1 MTARRSAAIVNLT
14 GGMSFFSQQLIL
26 PVVSVYAADLGL
38 SPAAIGALAALY
50 GVLPAVAAVPAGRWG
65 ARFGHRAVLV
75 AGALGTAASTAL
87 YALSHGFASL
97 ALAQVVAGLAR
108 MLTWVSAQ
116 TAITEV
122 AEGETRERMVAAFTV
137 YTAVG
142 MAGGPVVGGLV
153 KDEWGYG
160 AAFLAFG
167 ATGVA
172 LLALALLL
180 PKGLGRQA
188 GARAG
193 EAASV
198 REAGRRGGARGRA
211 PSALQIARV
220 PGVQVAL
227 GFSFVSL
234 FALGARQSF
243 LPVYMDAVGYSQTRI
258 GLVLT
263 AASLAAT
270 AVRPLTPYLLRTL
283 GQTRLLALAMAAA
296 IGGIALAPLFR
307 DLVPLFLLV
316 SLHGLGSG
324 FHQPLGLMLIA
335 EHTRDAAR
343 GAAVGLRA
351 AVNNV
356 ATAASPLILGVLA
369 AGLSLTSSFILSG
382 LASALLAWAVMRAD
396 RRARSAKVGEAAV

>member
-1 MTARRSAAIVNLT
+1 MTARRSAVVVNLT
-14 GGMSFFSQQLIL
+14 GAMSFFSQQLIL

-38 SPAAIGALAALY
+38 STVAIGALAALY
-50 GVLPAVAAVPAGRWG
+50 GVLPAAAAVPAGRWG
-65 ARFGHRAVLV
+65 ARFGHRLVLV

-87 YALSHGFASL
+87 YAASHGFVAL
-97 ALAQVVAGLAR
+97 ALAQLVAGLAR

-122 AEGETRERMVAAFTV
+122 AEGEARERMVAAFTV

-142 MAGGPVVGGLV
+142 MAAGPLAGGLL
-153 KDEWGYG
+153 KDRWGYL
-160 AAFLAFG
+160 AAFFGFG
-167 ATGVA
+167 ATGLA

-180 PKGLGRQA
+180 PRELGRMQA
-188 GARAG
+188 
-193 EAASV
+193 AASAAA
-198 REAGRRGGARGRA
+198 AGRTLGSARVDTGLRP
-211 PSALQIARV
+211 PSALAIARI

-243 LPVYMDAVGYSQTRI
+243 LPVYMDAIGYSQTRI
-258 GLVLT
+258 GVVLT

-270 AVRPLTPYLLRTL
+270 AVRPLTPYLLRVL
-283 GQTRLLALAMAAA
+283 GRTRLLAGAMAAA
-296 IGGIALAPLFR
+296 IGGIALAPLVR

-316 SLHGLGSG
+316 SLNGLGSG

-356 ATAASPLILGVLA
+356 ATAASPLVLGVLA
-369 AGLSLTSSFILSG
+369 AGLGLAWSFLVSG
-382 LASALLAWAVMRAD
+382 AASALLAWAVMRAD
-396 RRARSAKVGEAAV
+396 LRARSRSMEEAAV